1 MISKS
6 SDLGQNSQIGKAVA
20 TPLYMGTGG
29 GGTGVANM
37 EIFTKNFQ
45 HFWSKTL
52 SGNAFFNVIGSTMD
66 ANVIITNEHPL

>member
-1 MISKS
+1 
-6 SDLGQNSQIGKAVA
+6 
-20 TPLYMGTGG
+20 MGTGG